1 MSKPYTDKTE
11 GKLKIR
17 TFESNIESDELVWHR
32 DRENRTITVLEGKGW
47 MFQMDNEIPKEMCAG
62 DILEVKKMDYHRLY
76 KSGTTPLKI
85 SIEEKYMQSFR
96 EFTEAKSEK
105 ELDIKDL
112 EQMIKRPD
120 PSRFKQYGGKA
131 KYVKMLK
138 SKLTKLKE
146 ESMEGET
153 HSCQN

>member
-85 SIEEKYMQSFR
+85 SIEEKYLS
-96 EFTEAKSEK
+96 
-105 ELDIKDL
+105 
-112 EQMIKRPD
+112 
-120 PSRFKQYGGKA
+120 
-131 KYVKMLK
+131 
-138 SKLTKLKE
+138 
-146 ESMEGET
+146 
-153 HSCQN
+153 